1 MDMNKL
7 ETLGWSPWFEERL
20 EPYGDESFIARV
32 VAMDRG
38 LLTLISD
45 SGYLQA
51 RLTGKLAHAPG
62 STTLDRP
69 CIGDWVIVERAE
81 RDEIGT
87 IHTLL
92 PRRSFLRRKMIGES
106 VEFQMIAANIDE
118 VLVVQSCHFDF
129 NVRRLERYLVMVRDG
144 GASAIILLSKTDLV
158 SETTLQEQIDEIRG
172 AGIEEPVM
180 TLSNVTRKGI
190 DTVKALLKPGH
201 TYCLVGSSGIGKSTL
216 INQLVGKDLQK
227 TLQVS
232 GSGEGRHT
240 TVRRELIVLDNG
252 ALVIDNPGMREFGVH
267 VTESDVGDSFPEIEA
282 LASNC
287 RFRDCTHTKEPGCA
301 IVDAIESGELDS
313 AHYDSYLKLT
323 QESDFNQLSYA
334 DKRNKDR
341 SFGKMIKTAKKSS
354 HKKS

>member
-1 MDMNKL
+1 MNKL
-7 ETLGWSPWFEERL
+7 ETLGWSHWFEEHL
-20 EPYGDESFIARV
+20 EPYGDDSFIARV

-62 STTLDRP
+62 STPVDRP
-69 CIGDWVIVERAE
+69 CIGDWVIVEKAE

-92 PRRSFLRRKMIGES
+92 PRRTFLRRKAIGES

-118 VLVVQSCHFDF
+118 VVVVQSCHFDF
-129 NVRRLERYLVMVRDG
+129 NIRRLERYLLMIRDG
-144 GASAIILLSKTDLV
+144 GAGAIILLSKTDLV
-158 SETTLQEQIDEIRG
+158 PESTLNEQIEAIRS
-172 AGIEEPVM
+172 AGIDETVM
-180 TLSNVTRKGI
+180 TLSNVTREGI
-190 DTVKALLKPGH
+190 DEVKAMLKPGH
-201 TYCLVGSSGIGKSTL
+201 TYCFVGSSGIGKSTL
-216 INQLVGKDLQK
+216 INHLVGEDVQK
-227 TLQVS
+227 TRQVS

-267 VTESDVGDSFPEIEA
+267 VTESNVGDSFPDIEV
-282 LASNC
+282 LACNC

-301 IVDAIESGELDS
+301 IVDAMESGDLDPD
-313 AHYDSYLKLT
+313 HYDNYLKLT
-323 QESDFNQLSYA
+323 QESNFNQLSYA

-341 SFGKMIKTAKKSS
+341 NFGKMIKTAKKSS
-354 HKKS
+354 RKKS